1 MSQHSHGG
9 LTRLRP
15 LAEAL
20 GPFKGFGDAL
30 CKQDLV
36 HDTLAR
42 LAARAKTDRRGALF
56 HSVRETAVYFGVS
69 LWTVGA
75 VYRRLER
82 EGTLVRIRGS
92 RTIIPARRGVS
103 PQGRVRGV
111 VAIMVW
117 LPGFLHVPDVRQA
130 VMLAEE
136 RLRRAQFVAD
146 IVFYREEDKTD
157 PALAARVIAHEPDCV
172 LWFTPKGDDCS
183 VIETISDAG
192 IRVVCIIDRPVKTRA
207 PQYAVSWRCGLR
219 KALKTWRE
227 DGVRRVVVPVG
238 VRRETTCTHVL
249 EEEAAEAGLTVE
261 DYRWQGGD
269 MENYISELT
278 SLSNAGFVLDDDL
291 WDGRLCT
298 LWPRQAVRLLS
309 GRHVLT
315 PRTMPVDPALAGE
328 GRTEALIMPWPAV
341 IDRIVGDLSSGKLYG
356 DFRRVAFEAAW
367 RPNIPIREITRLNDY
382 ENPGLTANQPVTKKS
397 VKPGCLF

>member
-20 GPFKGFGDAL
+20 GPFKGFREAT

-56 HSVRETAVYFGVS
+56 HSVRETAIYFGVS
-69 LWTVGA
+69 LWTVGMA
-75 VYRRLER
+75 YRRLER
-82 EGTLVRIRGS
+82 EGTIVRIRGS
-92 RTIIPARRGVS
+92 RTIIPSQRGVS

-136 RLRRAQFVAD
+136 RLRRSQFVAD
-146 IVFYREEDKTD
+146 IVFYREEDKAD

-192 IRVVCIIDRPVKTRA
+192 IRVVGIMDRPVKTRA
-207 PQYAVSWRCGLR
+207 PQYVLSWRRGLR
-219 KALKTWRE
+219 QALMAWRA

-238 VRRETTCTHVL
+238 IRRETTCTHVL
-249 EEEAAEAGLTVE
+249 EEVAGEIGLTVE
-261 DYRWQGGD
+261 DYRWRGGD
-269 MENYISELT
+269 IASYVAALASQ
-278 SLSNAGFVLDDDL
+278 SDAGLVFDDDL
-291 WDGRLCT
+291 WSGRLSA
-298 LWPRQAVRLLS
+298 LWPRQVVRLLS
-309 GRHVLT
+309 KRHVLS
-315 PRTMPVDPALAGE
+315 PRSLMLDPFLAGD
-328 GRTEALIMPWPAV
+328 GRTETLTLPWSA
-341 IDRIVGDLSSGKLYG
+341 ILDRIVGDLATGRLYG
-356 DFRRVAFEAAW
+356 DFKRTVFEAGWNPDAHV
-367 RPNIPIREITRLNDY
+367 RDLARLNDY
-382 ENPGLTANQPVTKKS
+382 ENPGIADWGVR
-397 VKPGCLF
+397 V

>member
-20 GPFKGFGDAL
+20 GPFKGFREAA

-56 HSVRETAVYFGVS
+56 HTVRETAVYFGVS

-82 EGTLVRIRGS
+82 EGTIVRIRGS

-130 VMLAEE
+130 VMLADE
-136 RLRRAQFVAD
+136 RLRRSQFVAD

-172 LWFTPKGDDCS
+172 LWFTPKGDDHS

-207 PQYAVSWRCGLR
+207 PQYVISWRQGLR
-219 KALKTWRE
+219 KALKAWHK

-238 VRRETTCTHVL
+238 IRRETTCTHVL
-249 EEEAAEAGLTVE
+249 KEEATEAGLTVE
-261 DYRWQGGD
+261 DYRWEGGD
-269 MENYISELT
+269 MESYVSELAALQD
-278 SLSNAGFVLDDDL
+278 SGLVLDDDL

-315 PRTMPVDPALAGE
+315 PRTMPVDQSLAGVAK
-328 GRTEALIMPWPAV
+328 TEALIMPWPAI
-341 IDRIVGDLSSGKLYG
+341 IDRIVSDLASGKLFG
-356 DFRRVAFEAAW
+356 DFKKVIFEAEW
-367 RPNIPIREITRLNDY
+367 RSNVAIREIARLNDY
-382 ENPGLTANQPVTKKS
+382 ENAGLANPKQAPKGK
-397 VKPGCLF
+397 G

>member
-1 MSQHSHGG
+1 MSQQSHGG
-9 LTRLRP
+9 FTRLRP

-20 GPFKGFGDAL
+20 GPFKGFREVA

-42 LAARAKTDRRGALF
+42 LAARAKTDKRGVLF
-56 HSVRETAVYFGVS
+56 HTVRETAVYFGVS

-82 EGTLVRIRGS
+82 EGTIVRIRGS
-92 RTIIPARRGVS
+92 RTIIPARRGVA

-111 VAIMVW
+111 IAIMVW

-136 RLRRAQFVAD
+136 RLRRSQFVAD
-146 IVFYREEDKTD
+146 IVFYHEEDKTD

-172 LWFTPKGDDCS
+172 LWFTPKGDDRS

-207 PQYAVSWRCGLR
+207 PQYAISWRRGLR
-219 KALKTWRE
+219 KVLKAWHD

-238 VRRETTCTHVL
+238 IRRETTCTHVL
-249 EEEAAEAGLTVE
+249 EEEATAAGLTVE
-261 DYRWQGGD
+261 DYHWKGGD
-269 MENYISELT
+269 MESYVSELAA
-278 SLSNAGFVLDDDL
+278 LHDAGLVLDDDL

-298 LWPRQAVRLLS
+298 LLPRQAVRLLS
-309 GRHVLT
+309 RRHVLT
-315 PRTMPVDPALAGE
+315 PRTMPIDQSLSRSAK
-328 GRTEALIMPWPAV
+328 TEALIMPWPV
-341 IDRIVGDLSSGKLYG
+341 IIDRIVTDLASGILYG
-356 DFRRVAFEAAW
+356 DFKKVVFEADW
-367 RPNIPIREITRLNDY
+367 RPNIPIREIARLNDY
-382 ENPGLTANQPVTKKS
+382 ENAGLADLKQALK
-397 VKPGCLF
+397 GDG